1 MTKKLLLTLLIGTS
15 LLSLDLAQIEATGSL
30 SKKLLNQDSP
40 ELVEASRLSQQVVK
54 LYNEKKHD
62 EAMPLAKRALE
73 LREKAL
79 GKEHPLVVA
88 ALNNLAQVYT
98 AKGKYADAESLYE
111 RALAA
116 QEKAHGADSPRVA
129 EALENLAWVRY
140 GRGKVEEATEMFERA
155 LSIREKAL
163 GPLHADTSHSLFNL
177 ARLHE
182 KMGSPEKSLPF
193 YRRALEIR
201 EKALG
206 PNHKQVGEL
215 LDKYA
220 CALRQAR
227 RDSEA
232 DEIEKRAYAIL
243 RGDEPGTGKISTVTG
258 GVLKGSAIER
268 VRPQY
273 PQAARQAR
281 MTGTIVIEVIVDE
294 SGNVIDARAKC
305 GPDIFAHAS
314 IEAARKWRFTPTTL
328 HGQSVKVMGTITFN
342 FVP

>member
-1 MTKKLLLTLLIGTS
+1 MIKKLLLTFLIVPS
-15 LLSLDLAQIEATGSL
+15 LLSPGLA
-30 SKKLLNQDSP
+30 QDSP
-40 ELVEASRLSQQVVK
+40 ELVEATQLSRQVVK
-54 LYNEKKHD
+54 LYNEKKYY
-62 EAMPLAKRALE
+62 EALPLAKRALE
-73 LREKAL
+73 LRQKAL
-79 GKEHPLVVA
+79 AREHPLVVS
-88 ALNNLAQVYT
+88 ALNNLALVYM
-98 AKGKYADAESLYE
+98 AKGKYADSESLYE

-116 QEKAHGADSPRVA
+116 QEKAHGADSPTVA
-129 EALENLAWVRY
+129 DALENLAWARY
-140 GRGKVEEATEMFERA
+140 GRGKVGEATDMFERA

-182 KMGSPEKSLPF
+182 KMGRPDKSLPF
-193 YRRALEIR
+193 YRRALEVR

-206 PNHKQVGEL
+206 PNHKHVGEL
-215 LDKYA
+215 LDNYA
-220 CALRQAR
+220 CALRQAG

-232 DEIEKRAYAIL
+232 DEAEKRAYAIL
-243 RGDEPGTGKISTVTG
+243 RGDEIRTQKLSTVTG

-273 PQAARQAR
+273 PRAARQAR
-281 MTGTIVIEVIVDE
+281 MTGTMVVEVIVDE
-294 SGNVIDARAKC
+294 TGRVIDARAKC

-328 HGQSVKVMGTITFN
+328 SGQSVKVLGTITFN